1 MERDK
6 SGLAAPVVEE
16 RRGSGSIGEA
26 KEGGAKDPATGG
38 KLEFVVKTWE
48 LGGGGSSPLQNHNL
62 CIFVDYLESLQNSG
76 YMCTLFFYNIY
87 MCTQT

>member
-1 MERDK
+1 VERDK

-38 KLEFVVKTWE
+38 KLEFVVKTRE
-48 LGGGGSSPLQNHNL
+48 LGGEVVPPSRTT
-62 CIFVDYLESLQNSG
+62 IYVYL
-76 YMCTLFFYNIY
+76 
-87 MCTQT
+87 